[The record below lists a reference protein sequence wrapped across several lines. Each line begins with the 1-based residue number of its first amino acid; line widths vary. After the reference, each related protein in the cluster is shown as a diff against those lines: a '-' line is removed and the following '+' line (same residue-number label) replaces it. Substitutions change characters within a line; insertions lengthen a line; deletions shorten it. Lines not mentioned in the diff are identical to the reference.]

1 MTLEWNDVLALSL
14 QTAFVLV
21 GLAIGLGGATWTW
34 RSYSRSGLSARVFMG
49 AVVALI
55 GVQVCASAASGLLFQ
70 LVYNVFEAWY

>member
-1 MTLEWNDVLALSL
+1 MTLEWMDVVAILI

-21 GLAIGLGGATWTW
+21 GLAIGLAGAAWTW

-55 GVQVCASAASGLLFQ
+55 GVQVCSGAASGLLFQ
-70 LVYNVFEAWY
+70 VVYNVFEAWR